1 MQKIYEENS
10 MKFMEFLCKDVASVS
25 SLIQIKQLNFGS
37 SRTSFIDF
45 GDLGDRGDLAQ
56 RGMLTVGHKIE
67 PLEHDKGL
75 LYIHSASQEYDNS

>member
-37 SRTSFIDF
+37 SRTSFTDF
-45 GDLGDRGDLAQ
+45 GDLGDRGRSGSKRHAHCWIQ
-56 RGMLTVGHKIE
+56 NR
-67 PLEHDKGL
+67 
-75 LYIHSASQEYDNS
+75 ASQA